1 MRSLATY
8 MNVPIITITD
18 TAPFHLRIMSDAM
31 QENSAKM
38 AQRVGYSPL
47 KALWANYRQSLI
59 CKSVFINGNLCA
71 IFGVVGMM
79 LGESGAPW
87 IALTPEVEQYPM
99 RVAFRFKKELEE
111 MLKLFPVLE
120 DYIEEENTAAI
131 RFMSLMGF
139 RVSKN
144 ITTMA
149 GINFRRAERRG

>member
-1 MRSLATY
+1 MT
-8 MNVPIITITD
+8 PEITITD
-18 TAPFHLRIMSDAM
+18 TAPFHLRIMSDAI
-31 QENSAKM
+31 QQKSAEI

-71 IFGVVGMM
+71 IFGAIGVVM
-79 LGESGAPW
+79 GESAAPW

-99 RVAFRFKKELEE
+99 RVAFRFRRELEE

-120 DYIEEENTAAI
+120 DYIEEENESAI
-131 RFMSLMGF
+131 RFMELMGF
-139 RVSKN
+139 KVSKN

-149 GINFRRAERRG
+149 GINFRRAEKRA